1 MKNMKILAQRENPLF
16 NRKEIEIV
24 IETNI
29 APKISET
36 EEFIAKE
43 FSTSN
48 ENVKVKKV
56 KGRFGSTNFTIT
68 ANIYHSK
75 EDKDKIEPKSKK
87 EKKKTEEDK
96 SGEKKE

>member
-87 EKKKTEEDK
+87 EKKKAEEDK

>member
-1 MKNMKILAQRENPLF
+1 MKNLKILKQRENPLF
-16 NRKEIEIV
+16 NRKEIEV
-24 IETNI
+24 SIEANV
-29 APKISET
+29 APKMQET

-43 FSTSN
+43 FSTN
-48 ENVKVKKV
+48 HENVKVKKI

-87 EKKKTEEDK
+87 EKKVTENKTEEKK
-96 SGEKKE
+96 SE